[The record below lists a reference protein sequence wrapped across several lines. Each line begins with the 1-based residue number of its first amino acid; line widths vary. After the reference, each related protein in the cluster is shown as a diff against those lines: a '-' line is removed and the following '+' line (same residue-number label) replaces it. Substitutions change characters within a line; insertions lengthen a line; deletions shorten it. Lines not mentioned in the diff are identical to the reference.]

1 MNRPIEE
8 RLRDALRARADEVT
22 ARDLT
27 RSFGEIAEDTSTDE
41 RPVDIFTGRVGPR
54 RRHRRP
60 QSGWSFPAA
69 VAAVAAAVVALT
81 AGGFALSSIHR
92 DDPTR
97 PAASTSA
104 TRGGSATPRPVVST
118 PVAGVTAHEAPAAQV
133 PWEQVGQH
141 WSAAAWTQ
149 TPSAAG
155 DLPAT
160 LYLVSPSGVRYA
172 VGQVAATTQVLDVTP
187 DGRRILV
194 GNPGPSSLR
203 EWDVTSGVARTITL
217 ETTLETGAQLRS
229 VRYTKPSGQALLVT
243 YATGDRAVLE
253 RRTLDGQ
260 LQLRYPDVPGLTVSS
275 GPPLGTADGLDLVVP
290 TQTGMTLIGNA
301 QGTVVRQFP
310 LPAGTV
316 SCTPVSRWSEG
327 IVLARCVTVADG
339 REISD
344 LWTFPVSGAPSSRL
358 TTTAPT
364 TGSPGYARAW
374 AYNGGTLVQGA
385 AGCGGGPL
393 LRLTPQGDAEPL
405 KMGIPPDPASGD
417 GPNPLAIQG
426 DYAFFVTPG
435 CPATSLPKALI
446 AVNLMTGTATR
457 LLGPQ
462 VADGKDGTVVS
473 AVAIDAAR

>member
-60 QSGWSFPAA
+60 QSGWALPAA
-69 VAAVAAAVVALT
+69 VAVAIVALT

-118 PVAGVTAHEAPAAQV
+118 PVAGVAAHEAPAAQV

-141 WSAAAWTQ
+141 WTAAAWTQ
-149 TPSAAG
+149 SPSAAG

-194 GNPGPSSLR
+194 GNPGFSSLR
-203 EWDVTSGVARTITL
+203 EWDVTSGVARTIP
-217 ETTLETGAQLRS
+217 LETGAQPQS

-243 YATGDRAVLE
+243 YAAGDRPVLE
-253 RRTLDGQ
+253 RRTLEGQ
-260 LQLRYPDVPGLTVSS
+260 VQFRYPEIPGLSVSS
-275 GPPLGTADGLDLVVP
+275 GPPLATADGLDLVAP

-310 LPAGTV
+310 LPAGAV
-316 SCTPVSRWSEG
+316 GCAPVSWWSES
-327 IVLARCVTVADG
+327 IVLAQCVTVADG
-339 REISD
+339 REVSD

-358 TTTAPT
+358 TRTAPA

-374 AYNGGTLVQGA
+374 AYSGGTLLQQTATCGEGNLDLLGASGIPAPVLVPVDVASGRRARLLAVRGDYAILTRSACDGPPAFLVAYDLKTQMATPLLGATVNGGTVL
-385 AGCGGGPL
+385 
-393 LRLTPQGDAEPL
+393 
-405 KMGIPPDPASGD
+405 
-417 GPNPLAIQG
+417 
-426 DYAFFVTPG
+426 
-435 CPATSLPKALI
+435 
-446 AVNLMTGTATR
+446 
-457 LLGPQ
+457 
-462 VADGKDGTVVS
+462 S
-473 AVAIDAAR
+473 AVTIDAAR